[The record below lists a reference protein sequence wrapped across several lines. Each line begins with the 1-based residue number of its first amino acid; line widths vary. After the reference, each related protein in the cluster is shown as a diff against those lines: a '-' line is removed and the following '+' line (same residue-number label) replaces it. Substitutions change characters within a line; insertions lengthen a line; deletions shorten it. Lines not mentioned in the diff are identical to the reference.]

1 MSTSKTRRAAG
12 RAYLVLAL
20 LACLSLTACRSGQK
34 ESTSP
39 SESPLPPFCSAHGT
53 SLTVTAK
60 DLTYSTD
67 CMAVPVGTA
76 FTITFTNQDPG
87 VRHNVAIHTG
97 YERYSVPAPW
107 LFMGDP
113 VVGPGTV
120 TYHVGGLPAGRYV
133 FLCDFHHDQMTGHFL
148 VPGN

>member
-1 MSTSKTRRAAG
+1 MRAIA
-12 RAYLVLAL
+12 RCLVLGIVAA
-20 LACLSLTACRSGQK
+20 ACLTGCHSRKAA
-34 ESTSP
+34 SP
-39 SESPLPPFCSAHGT
+39 APPASPTDSPLPPFCTARGT

-67 CMAVPVGTA
+67 CLAVAPATP
-76 FTITFTNQDPG
+76 FTITFTNRDAG

-113 VVGPGTV
+113 VAGPGTV
-120 TYHVGGLPAGRYV
+120 TYHVPGLPPGRYV

-148 VPGN
+148 VPGP